1 MAGAVAQVL
10 GYQGSVRLEGG
21 LDEDGDDFILDTQRL
36 RSTGWAPQVS
46 LETGLAHMYRE
57 YQQRMRNQASA

>member
-1 MAGAVAQVL
+1 M
-10 GYQGSVRLEGG
+10 RLEGG